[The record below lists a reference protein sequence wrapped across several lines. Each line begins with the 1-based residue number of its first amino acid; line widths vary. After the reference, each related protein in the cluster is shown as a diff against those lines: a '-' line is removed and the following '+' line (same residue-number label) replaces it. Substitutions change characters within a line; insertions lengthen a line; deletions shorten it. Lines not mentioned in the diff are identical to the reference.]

1 MVFCKKTLTYYLE
14 TDEEKKQTHQLRF
27 VLQVGLNVSS
37 CH

>member
-1 MVFCKKTLTYYLE
+1 MVFCMKTLTYYLE
-14 TDEEKKQTHQLRF
+14 TDEEKKQTYQLRF